1 MANVHIREL
10 PADAV
15 EALKAGARR
24 HRRSLNAE
32 IVDALVQ
39 HALRLEQRV
48 TLLERMD
55 EGRRRWAEAFPEGFP
70 PGLEPET
77 TIRRDRERDNLR

>member
-1 MANVHIREL
+1 VANVHVREL
-10 PADAV
+10 PPDAV
-15 EALKAGARR
+15 ESLKAGARR

-39 HALRLEQRV
+39 HARRLEQHA
-48 TLLERMD
+48 TLLERMN
-55 EGRRRWAEAFPEGFP
+55 EVRRRWAEAFPEGFP

-77 TIRRDRERDNLR
+77 ITRRDRERDNLR